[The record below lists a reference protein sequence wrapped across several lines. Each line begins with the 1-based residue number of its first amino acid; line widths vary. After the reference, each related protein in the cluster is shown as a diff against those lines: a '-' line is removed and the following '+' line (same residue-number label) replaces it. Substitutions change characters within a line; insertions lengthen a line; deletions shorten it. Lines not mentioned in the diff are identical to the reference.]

1 MRQFIAFV
9 QRFGLLGLL
18 LLVAFGG
25 QAQTPAACARLLLGS
40 GQDSVT
46 WQGGTCTGFGGY
58 VVLAQTGGSG
68 PFVRVDTVTL
78 PQAALPN
85 PTEQLVNYQVGLL
98 CNGLLTSLS
107 TPVSNQKPI
116 TPNLLSVDI
125 VSNVPVVRWSPS
137 PSPEVIGYQVYKE
150 QPYGSGNYFPY
161 PNATTVVTGTSY
173 TDLNATS
180 LLARY
185 AILAVSRCNESV
197 LGLGSAADG
206 TTGPHT
212 SMVVEG
218 TLAPCEQRI
227 QLTWNTYENWLEGVE
242 SYEIWLS
249 QNGSPFQQLA
259 SVDGNTTSFAYEN
272 AQDDDVLA
280 FQIRAQERNQN
291 NIALSNIF
299 NITVNAN
306 RPMDFIHLTNI
317 TVTDNETVE
326 LAWEWDTDV
335 DYQTGDV
342 LRSLDSSTWESRLL
356 LPVLGSMRNTFTDNP
371 VEANEDVYYYQIR
384 SEDAC
389 GQIVLSN
396 AAATI
401 LLTAKAEENFV
412 NQVTWTPAR
421 VEGGT
426 VQQYWLYK
434 TVGTTTERIAVLPP
448 GQTSY
453 TDVIDIADESQA
465 TACYHVLANV
475 EVAHANGV
483 RGFLQSQSNRA
494 CATQGSD
501 LQIPNALAPEG
512 ENRLF
517 RPVVVFGRS
526 IFQYQLVIYNR
537 YGELLFESND
547 VNQGWDGT
555 HRGKIVPMGAY
566 VYRIQYL
573 APDGTAVERRGT
585 VMVVR

>member
-1 MRQFIAFV
+1 MPSFV
-9 QRFGLLGLL
+9 LQYWLCFLFLLG
-18 LLVAFGG
+18 AYWG
-25 QAQTPAACARLLLGS
+25 QAQTPEACARLLLGS
-40 GQDSVT
+40 GQDSIT
-46 WQGGTCTGFGGY
+46 WQGGSCLNFGGY

-68 PFVRVDTVTL
+68 PFVRVDTLTL
-78 PQAALPN
+78 PQIALPN
-85 PTEQLVNYQVGLL
+85 PTEQLINYRIGLL
-98 CNGLLTSLS
+98 CNGLLTNLS

-116 TPNLLSVDI
+116 TPNLLSVNI

-161 PNATTVVTGTSY
+161 PNANTLITNTNY
-173 TDLNATS
+173 TDLNATTQ
-180 LLARY
+180 LARY
-185 AILAVSRCNESV
+185 AILAVSRCNKSI
-197 LGLGSAADG
+197 LGLGNAADG

-212 SMVVEG
+212 SMVVDG
-218 TLAPCEQRI
+218 TLSACERTI
-227 QLTWNTYENWLEGVE
+227 QLNWNAYENWLEGVE
-242 SYEIWLS
+242 TYEVWLS
-249 QNGSPFQQLA
+249 QNGAPFQRLA
-259 SVDGNTTSFAYEN
+259 SLNGTTTSFLYEN

-280 FQIRAQERNQN
+280 FQIRAQERNRN
-291 NIALSNIF
+291 NMALSNVF
-299 NITVNAN
+299 NLTVAAN
-306 RPMDFIHLTNI
+306 RPMDYIHLTAL
-317 TVTDNETVE
+317 TVTDNETIE
-326 LAWEWDTDV
+326 LAWKWDTDV

-356 LPVLGSMRNTFTDNP
+356 LPVLGSTLNTLTDNP
-371 VEANEDVYYYQIR
+371 VDASENVYYYQIR

-401 LLTAKAEENFV
+401 LLTAKAQENFT

-421 VEGGT
+421 VEGGS

-434 TVGTTTERIAVLPP
+434 TVGTTTERIAILPAL
-448 GQTSY
+448 QNSY
-453 TDVIDIADESQA
+453 ADIIDIADESQA

-475 EVAHANGV
+475 KVGM

-494 CATQGSD
+494 CVTQGSD
-501 LQIPNALAPEG
+501 LQIPNAIAPEG
-512 ENRLF
+512 KNRLF

-526 IFQYQLVIYNR
+526 VQQYQLAIYNR
-537 YGELLFESND
+537 YGALLFESNA

-555 HRGKIVPMGAY
+555 YQGKIVPMGAY
-566 VYRIQYL
+566 VYRIRYL
-573 APDGTAVERRGT
+573 APDGTPVERRGT